1 MMSKKYVKIRVA
13 GYLPRS
19 AKVAAMSPTGLGQPD
34 RTLELP

>member
-19 AKVAAMSPTGLGQPD
+19 AKVAAMLPTGLQD
-34 RTLELP
+34 TWATETS